1 MKIKSAIGKN
11 NLSSKIS
18 NTPNKYQKQN
28 QKMKQQQTTINNLK
42 KQKKHYIEIINDKDN
57 QIKEFK
63 NQNNEMM
70 IKITENNKT
79 HDENL
84 KMINTLHELK

>member
-11 NLSSKIS
+11 NLSNKIS
-18 NTPNKYQKQN
+18 TNTPNKYQKQN

-42 KQKKHYIEIINDKDN
+42 KQKKQYIEIINEKDN

-63 NQNNEMM
+63 NQNNE
-70 IKITENNKT
+70 
-79 HDENL
+79 
-84 KMINTLHELK
+84 